1 VRIAVFGLGEAG
13 SLYAAD
19 LVAAGA
25 EVHGYDPAG
34 VTTPA
39 GVVRHETPADAVEQT
54 EVVMALTAAS
64 DATGALVQALEA
76 IPRSA
81 VYADC
86 ATASSGLK
94 RHLAAIA
101 ADAGIEF
108 ADVALMSPV
117 PGRGSRTPA
126 LASGSGASRFVALM
140 APLGMTVA
148 DDGPEAGRA
157 AARKLLRSVVMK
169 GFASLLI
176 ESIEAAHAAGLADE
190 TWANLVGQF
199 TETDEGLM
207 RRMVEGTGPH
217 ALRRLH
223 EMEATADLLAELGI
237 DPVMT
242 RATVESLRR
251 IQSGQVPLPP
261 LPDLG

>member
-1 VRIAVFGLGEAG
+1 MRVALFGLGEVG
-13 SLYAAD
+13 SRYGAD
-19 LVAAGA
+19 LAAAGA
-25 EVHGYDPAG
+25 EVHAFDPAPVSTPEG
-34 VTTPA
+34 VA
-39 GVVRHETPADAVEQT
+39 RHPDPVTAVAAA
-54 EVVMALTAAS
+54 EVVMALTAAA
-64 DATGALVQALEA
+64 DATAALGQALDA

-94 RHLAAIA
+94 RQLA
-101 ADAGIEF
+101 DVAGGAGLAF
-108 ADVALMSPV
+108 VDVALMSPV
-117 PGRGSRTPA
+117 PGRGLRTPA
-126 LASGSGASRFVALM
+126 LASGSGASRFVSLL
-140 APLGMTVA
+140 APFGMTVT

-190 TWANLVGQF
+190 TWQNLVGQF
-199 TETDEGLM
+199 TEADEGLM
-207 RRMVEGTGPH
+207 RRLVDGTGPH

-223 EMEATADLLAELGI
+223 EMEATAELLAELGV

-242 RATVESLRR
+242 RATVETLRR
-251 IQSGQVPLPP
+251 IEAGDAS
-261 LPDLG
+261 LPDLP

>member
-1 VRIAVFGLGEAG
+1 VRIALFGLGEAG
-13 SLYAAD
+13 SLYAAH

-25 EVHGYDPAG
+25 SVHAFDPAPVPTPEG
-34 VTTPA
+34 VA
-39 GVVRHETPADAVEQT
+39 RHDGPVDTVDRVD
-54 EVVMALTAAS
+54 VVMALTAAT
-64 DATGALVQALEA
+64 DAATALEQALDA
-76 IPRSA
+76 IPRRA

-94 RHLAAIA
+94 RQLAAV
-101 ADAGIEF
+101 AGEAGLPF
-108 ADVALMSPV
+108 VDVALMSPV
-117 PGRGSRTPA
+117 PGRGLRTPA
-126 LASGSGASRFVALM
+126 LASGSGARRFVEVM
-140 APLGMTVA
+140 APLGMTVT
-148 DDGPEAGRA
+148 DDGPDAGRA

-176 ESIEAAHAAGLADE
+176 ESIDAAHAAGLADE
-190 TWANLVGQF
+190 TWENLVAQF

-207 RRMVEGTGPH
+207 RRLVEGTGPH

-223 EMEATADLLAELGI
+223 EMEATADLLAELGV

-251 IQSGQVPLPP
+251 IEAGDAPLPP
-261 LPDLG
+261 LPDLA